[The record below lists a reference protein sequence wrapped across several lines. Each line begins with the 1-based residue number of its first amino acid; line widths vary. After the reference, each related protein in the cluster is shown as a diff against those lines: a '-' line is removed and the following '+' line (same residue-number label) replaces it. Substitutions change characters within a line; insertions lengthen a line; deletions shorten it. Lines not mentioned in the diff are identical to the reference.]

1 MTIECKHN
9 FDDEVYVVFK
19 EDDGLVRIFKDKVSE
34 ISYSK
39 KHGLNYY
46 VGICEDF
53 KEEELIPINKPDL
66 LIERINK
73 LLSEEVDNENN

>member
-9 FDDEVYVVFK
+9 LDDEVYVVFK
-19 EDDGLVRIFKDKVSE
+19 EDDGIVRVFKDKISE
-34 ISYSK
+34 IAYSK

-53 KEEELIPINKPDL
+53 KEEELIPIDKPNL

-73 LLSEEVDNENN
+73 LLSEEVKDDNN